1 MRIRTKFLLPL
12 ALVFLIASAPFC
24 SAAVSVKVGDKVE
37 LPYKM
42 TVREGGTTE
51 TQEGTIVH
59 LVTAVIEEPGVITYD
74 AKHKITYPN
83 GTAETYEVTNEINT
97 TKSPGEGTTEG
108 EIDAMTDDDKL
119 LLTLG
124 LLLIAGHIIGTGA
137 GLIVAEGGAF
147 AFDYNYKVDGSTVT
161 VSVDAKWGDDGRL
174 KYYFFSFLYPEG
186 EVNFEIG
193 EKSIFD
199 SLLDSI
205 PGFPVEALLGFCALS
220 VFMVMRK
227 NRKEE

>member
-42 TVREGGTTE
+42 TVKEGGTTE
-51 TQEGTIVH
+51 TQEGTILHV
-59 LVTAVIEEPGVITYD
+59 VTAVSEEPGKITYN
-74 AKHKITYPN
+74 AKHKLTLPN
-83 GTAETYEVTNEINT
+83 GTVESYEVTNEIDT
-97 TKSPGEGTTEG
+97 TTSPGEGTTESG
-108 EIDAMTDDDKL
+108 IDAMTDEEKA

-124 LLLIAGHIIGTGA
+124 FAFIAAFIIGTGA

-147 AFDYNYKVDGSTVT
+147 AFDYNYQVDGSTAT

-174 KYYFFSFLYPEG
+174 KYYIFSYVYPDG
-186 EVNFEIG
+186 EMNFEIG

-199 SLLDSI
+199 SLFDSI